1 MNKTEMNNELK
12 KAMSDFGAAYDMLA
26 STIER
31 YEQMTGTNV
40 NYLPGFVE
48 SYPFDKS
55 FDELAVGKWIAD
67 VANGMKETTFKVLNY
82 RYMNTGGNCM
92 VGIFEVWLPEEKRVV
107 YALTNEEGCTLS
119 TVDYISHELDIDDYE
134 ELHIDVCDWGRL
146 TGHEKY
152 FELYRHCLNV
162 YTKDDCQFFGT
173 TRGIQYHLLSDEL
186 QKLVDDD
193 YKQWLEAEGWDL
205 VDTDGEHII
214 MHPDYEDHVADV
226 ALQSIKDFVKYHD
239 DLLATDESLAKAC
252 EGEYQLTFGDRSVRL
267 PFHADTHTAIEQLLY
282 NVIKE
287 W

>member
-1 MNKTEMNNELK
+1 MNKQYANEMLV
-12 KAMSDFGAAYDMLA
+12 KAMRDFEESFGRLLV
-26 STIER
+26 TIDT
-31 YEQMTGTNV
+31 YETETNVSV

-55 FDELAVGKWIAD
+55 LDELAVGKWVED
-67 VANGMKETTFKVLNY
+67 VANSMKEANFKVLNY
-82 RYMNTGGNCM
+82 RYMNTGGNTM
-92 VGIFEVWLPEEKRVV
+92 VGVFEVWLPEEKRVV

-119 TVDYISHELDIDDYE
+119 AVDYISNELDIDDYE

-162 YTKDDCQFFGT
+162 YTKDDCRFFGI

-186 QKLVDDD
+186 QRLVDDN
-193 YKQWLEAEGWDL
+193 YKRWLEAEGVDL

-214 MHPDYEDHVADV
+214 MHPDYEDHVGNE
-226 ALQSIKDFVKYHD
+226 ALQAIKDFYKYHD
-239 DLLATDESLAKAC
+239 DILATDESLAKAC
-252 EGEYQLTFGDRSVRL
+252 ESGYLLTHGDRSVRI
-267 PFHADTHTAIEQLLY
+267 PFHADTHTVIDSLLHDIIE
-282 NVIKE
+282 E